1 MQQGFTNLLPITV
14 FDFVN
19 YLFSVCEP
27 IYLRIPIELI
37 WKIFLYLMQYALESK
52 KMLAILFGIGKLK
65 LSVEILD
72 SKVNFFNHFQLKKH
86 FKRDGFKIVTMTQ

>member
-1 MQQGFTNLLPITV
+1 
-14 FDFVN
+14 
-19 YLFSVCEP
+19 
-27 IYLRIPIELI
+27 
-37 WKIFLYLMQYALESK
+37 MQYALEGK